1 MEVADIEKLARTSD
15 RRILQRLS
23 KDYRGVVID
32 TVNRAFGR
40 NYSVTDELEIL
51 SYNSLALR
59 SDKRRVYECKVTRA
73 ESGELALCLIERE
86 HAGGSGKAMLEC
98 DELFLDMG
106 SLALIRTR
114 NSCKKQDKMRCIID
128 TPGGAI
134 KFAIPTVE
142 INYERGQIMHMIES
156 WAAE

>member
-1 MEVADIEKLARTSD
+1 MEVADIEKLAGKD

-23 KDYRGVVID
+23 QDYRGVVID

-40 NYSVTDELEIL
+40 NYKITDELEIL

-86 HAGGSGKAMLEC
+86 HAGGSGKVILEC

-142 INYERGQIMHMIES
+142 IDYERGQIMHLIES

>member
-1 MEVADIEKLARTSD
+1 MEVADIEKLARKD

-23 KDYRGVVID
+23 QDYRGVVID

-40 NYSVTDELEIL
+40 NYSITDELEIL

-59 SDKRRVYECKVTRA
+59 SDKRRVYECKVTKA

-98 DELFLDMG
+98 NELFLDMG

-134 KFAIPTVE
+134 KFAIPIVE
-142 INYERGQIMHMIES
+142 VNYESGQIMKKIEK
-156 WAAE
+156 WAK